1 MMCIL
6 PIHCET
12 VNVPYYP
19 GRTIMNELEF
29 AKGVVFR
36 KEPSGGIL
44 FNIDT
49 GALQVT
55 EGVAFGI
62 CDMIDSGH
70 NREAILEELKKRYP
84 DQESLEKDLDD
95 FVIEMRNKGVLV

>member
-1 MMCIL
+1 M
-6 PIHCET
+6 EK
-12 VNVPYYP
+12 
-19 GRTIMNELEF
+19 LEF

-49 GALQVT
+49 GALQVS

-62 CDMIDSGH
+62 CDMIDRGADRDEIL
-70 NREAILEELKKRYP
+70 NRLHELYPEEKNI
-84 DQESLEKDLDD
+84 QSDLDA
-95 FVIEMRNKGVLV
+95 FLSEMREKGVLV

>member
-1 MMCIL
+1 MDK
-6 PIHCET
+6 
-12 VNVPYYP
+12 
-19 GRTIMNELEF
+19 LEF

-49 GALQVT
+49 GALQVS

-62 CDMIDSGH
+62 CDMIDRGAS
-70 NREAILEELKKRYP
+70 REDILSRLKELYP
-84 DQESLEKDLDD
+84 EQEGLETDLDE
-95 FVIEMRNKGVLV
+95 FIAEMREKGVLV